1 MAEKQNKETR
11 KYKLVHD
18 YEEQHKYFKDTYTY
32 MPKLMEFLWE
42 QPKIV
47 AKLLSLS
54 NIEDVKQNLAPFFAN
69 NFYENI
75 LSSVYIEDNLMYMIS
90 LLLIDEIKGLDKI
103 EDNKFLDETAGGYV
117 LEQLKNKTDVQIY
130 FKTIMLSLVE
140 KLETMSSSKKIN
152 FNVKQIEDD
161 FLKTKELMDLKFQKT
176 GTKQKV
182 IDRNFF
188 RKSVSLT
195 DNQIEFEAYEDEYL
209 NDAIKDTKEKE
220 LFNSKYIPDI
230 TKDELQK
237 KLKDYE
243 NNKGMKEYLNIQ
255 IKNYNKNPTFFS
267 NEKFLTNVYE
277 STVSSEVLAL
287 YQIDFFKVVKILDEL
302 FINLMKNI
310 YLIPYSVKCNCKI
323 ILLLI

>member
-1 MAEKQNKETR
+1 
-11 KYKLVHD
+11 
-18 YEEQHKYFKDTYTY
+18 
-32 MPKLMEFLWE
+32 
-42 QPKIV
+42 
-47 AKLLSLS
+47 
-54 NIEDVKQNLAPFFAN
+54 
-69 NFYENI
+69 
-75 LSSVYIEDNLMYMIS
+75 
-90 LLLIDEIKGLDKI
+90 
-103 EDNKFLDETAGGYV
+103 
-117 LEQLKNKTDVQIY
+117 
-130 FKTIMLSLVE
+130 MLSLVE

-277 STVSSEVLAL
+277 SITVPGGNH
-287 YQIDFFKVVKILDEL
+287 IHW
-302 FINLMKNI
+302 
-310 YLIPYSVKCNCKI
+310 
-323 ILLLI
+323 